1 MNDRD
6 RILVACVGNIFLGD
20 DGFGVEVARQL
31 MSAPVPPGVTV
42 VDVGIR
48 ALHLAYELL
57 DPPELLLIVDA
68 VSRGQPPGTLYLIDI
83 DVGSDGHADARAD
96 AGGMPDVLGDAHGIT
111 VSSVL
116 ATLRALGG
124 TPPRTRLVGCEPA
137 FVGAAMELS
146 PIVAA
151 SVPHAL
157 TMVTE
162 AMREERRDEE
172 AHRMANAGP
181 EA

>member
-1 MNDRD
+1 MRV
-6 RILVACVGNIFLGD
+6 LVAGIGNVFLGD

-31 MSAPVPPGVTV
+31 MRAPAPPGVTV

-68 VSRGQPPGTLYLIDI
+68 VSRGEPPGTLYLID
-83 DVGSDGHADARAD
+83 VEAGSDGHADATA
-96 AGGMPDVLGDAHGIT
+96 AALGDAHGIT

-151 SVPHAL
+151 SVPRAL

-162 AMREERRDEE
+162 AIREERRDE
-172 AHRMANAGP
+172 AHRMESAHP

>member
-1 MNDRD
+1 MTARV
-6 RILVACVGNIFLGD
+6 LVAGIGNVFLGD

-31 MSAPVPPGVTV
+31 IRAPASPGVAV

-68 VSRGQPPGTLYLIDI
+68 VSRGEPPGTLYLIDI
-83 DVGSDGHADARAD
+83 DIDGDADAEAHGEV
-96 AGGMPDVLGDAHGIT
+96 APAALADAHGIT

-137 FVGAAMELS
+137 FIGAAMELS

-151 SVPHAL
+151 SVPRAV
-157 TMVTE
+157 TMVRE
-162 AMREERRDEE
+162 AMRGASR
-172 AHRMANAGP
+172 
-181 EA
+181 

>member
-1 MNDRD
+1 MTARV
-6 RILVACVGNIFLGD
+6 LVAGIGNVFLGD
-20 DGFGVEVARQL
+20 DGFGVEVAREL
-31 MSAPVPPGVTV
+31 MRAPAPPGVAV

-57 DPPELLLIVDA
+57 DPPELLLIIDA

-83 DVGSDGHADARAD
+83 DVGARANADAEAD
-96 AGGMPDVLGDAHGIT
+96 ACIAGEMLGDAHGIT

-151 SVPHAL
+151 SVPLAL
-157 TMVTE
+157 AMVRE
-162 AMREERRDEE
+162 AMREERRDE
-172 AHRMANAGP
+172 AHRMAGAHP

>member
-1 MNDRD
+1 MTARV
-6 RILVACVGNIFLGD
+6 LVAGIGNVFLGD

-31 MSAPVPPGVTV
+31 MRAQVPPDVTV

-57 DPPELLLIVDA
+57 DPPDLLLIVDA
-68 VSRGQPPGTLYLIDI
+68 ASRGQPPGTLYLIEVDTSA
-83 DVGSDGHADARAD
+83 VPEA
-96 AGGMPDVLGDAHGIT
+96 LGDAHGIT
-111 VSSVL
+111 VSTVL

-146 PIVAA
+146 PVVAA
-151 SVPHAL
+151 SVPRAL
-157 TMVTE
+157 AMVRE
-162 AMREERRDEE
+162 AMREEHRDE
-172 AHRMANAGP
+172 AQRMATAHP

>member
-1 MNDRD
+1 MTARV
-6 RILVACVGNIFLGD
+6 LVAGIGNVFLGD

-31 MSAPVPPGVTV
+31 IRAPASPGVAV

-68 VSRGQPPGTLYLIDI
+68 VSRGEPPGTLYLIDI
-83 DVGSDGHADARAD
+83 DGDAEAHGEM
-96 AGGMPDVLGDAHGIT
+96 APATLGDAHGIT

-137 FVGAAMELS
+137 FIGAAMELS

-151 SVPHAL
+151 SVPRAV
-157 TMVTE
+157 TMVRE
-162 AMREERRDEE
+162 AMRGASR
-172 AHRMANAGP
+172 
-181 EA
+181 

>member
-1 MNDRD
+1 MTARV
-6 RILVACVGNIFLGD
+6 LVAGIGNVFLGD

-31 MSAPVPPGVTV
+31 MRAPASPGVAV

-68 VSRGQPPGTLYLIDI
+68 VSRGEPPGTLYLIDI
-83 DVGSDGHADARAD
+83 VGDADAEAHGEM
-96 AGGMPDVLGDAHGIT
+96 AAATLGDAHGIT

-151 SVPHAL
+151 SVPRAV
-157 TMVTE
+157 TMVKE
-162 AMREERRDEE
+162 AMRGASR
-172 AHRMANAGP
+172 
-181 EA
+181 

>member
-1 MNDRD
+1 MRAMTT
-6 RILVACVGNIFLGD
+6 RVLVAGIGNVFLGD

-31 MSAPVPPGVTV
+31 MRAPVPPGVIV

-83 DVGSDGHADARAD
+83 DVGSDGHADAD
-96 AGGMPDVLGDAHGIT
+96 GMSDVLGDAHGIT

-151 SVPHAL
+151 SVPRAL

-172 AHRMANAGP
+172 AHRMANARP

>member
-1 MNDRD
+1 
-6 RILVACVGNIFLGD
+6 
-20 DGFGVEVARQL
+20 
-31 MSAPVPPGVTV
+31 V

-57 DPPELLLIVDA
+57 DPPERLLIVDA
-68 VSRGQPPGTLYLIDI
+68 VSRGQPPGTLYLIDVDAAGEPDI
-83 DVGSDGHADARAD
+83 DADAEVD
-96 AGGMPDVLGDAHGIT
+96 ACIVRGMLGNAHGIT

-146 PIVAA
+146 PVVAA
-151 SVPHAL
+151 SVPRAL
-157 TMVTE
+157 TMVRE
-162 AMREERRDEE
+162 AMREERRDET
-172 AHRMANAGP
+172 HRMANAQP

>member
-1 MNDRD
+1 MTARV
-6 RILVACVGNIFLGD
+6 LVAGIGNVFLGD

-31 MSAPVPPGVTV
+31 LRAPASPGVAI

-68 VSRGQPPGTLYLIDI
+68 VSRGEPPGTLYLIDI
-83 DVGSDGHADARAD
+83 DGDADGHADAH
-96 AGGMPDVLGDAHGIT
+96 GETGMAPATLGDAHGIT

-116 ATLRALGG
+116 ATLHALGG

-151 SVPHAL
+151 SVPRAV
-157 TMVTE
+157 TMVRE
-162 AMREERRDEE
+162 AIEERRDE
-172 AHRMANAGP
+172 AHRMANAHP

>member
-1 MNDRD
+1 MRV
-6 RILVACVGNIFLGD
+6 LVAGIGNVFLGD
-20 DGFGVEVARQL
+20 DGFGVEVARRL
-31 MSAPVPPGVTV
+31 MREPVPPSVTV

-68 VSRGQPPGTLYLIDI
+68 VSRGQPPGTLYLIDVDAAGEPDI
-83 DVGSDGHADARAD
+83 DADAEVD
-96 AGGMPDVLGDAHGIT
+96 ACIVRGMLGNAHGIT

-146 PIVAA
+146 PVVAA
-151 SVPHAL
+151 SVPRAL
-157 TMVTE
+157 TMVRE
-162 AMREERRDEE
+162 AMREEGRDET
-172 AHRMANAGP
+172 HRTASAQP

>member
-1 MNDRD
+1 MRV
-6 RILVACVGNIFLGD
+6 LVAGIGNVFLGD
-20 DGFGVEVARQL
+20 DGFGVEVARRL
-31 MSAPVPPGVTV
+31 MREPVPPSVTV

-68 VSRGQPPGTLYLIDI
+68 VSRGQPPGTLYLIDVDAAGEPDI
-83 DVGSDGHADARAD
+83 DADAEVD
-96 AGGMPDVLGDAHGIT
+96 ACIVRGMLGNAHGIT

-146 PIVAA
+146 PVVAA
-151 SVPHAL
+151 SVPRAL
-157 TMVTE
+157 TMVRE
-162 AMREERRDEE
+162 AMREERRDET
-172 AHRMANAGP
+172 HRMANAQP

>member
-1 MNDRD
+1 MTARV
-6 RILVACVGNIFLGD
+6 LVAGIGNVFLGD

-31 MSAPVPPGVTV
+31 IRAPASPEVAI

-68 VSRGQPPGTLYLIDI
+68 VSRGEPPGTLYLIDI
-83 DVGSDGHADARAD
+83 DQDADAHAHGEMVS
-96 AGGMPDVLGDAHGIT
+96 ATLGDAHGIT

-151 SVPHAL
+151 SVPRAV
-157 TMVTE
+157 TMVRE
-162 AMREERRDEE
+162 AMRGASR
-172 AHRMANAGP
+172 
-181 EA
+181 

>member
-1 MNDRD
+1 
-6 RILVACVGNIFLGD
+6 VFLGD

-31 MSAPVPPGVTV
+31 MRAPVPAGVAV

-83 DVGSDGHADARAD
+83 DADAHATAD
-96 AGGMPDVLGDAHGIT
+96 ADAEADACIVGGMLGDAHGIT

-124 TPPRTRLVGCEPA
+124 TAPRTRLVGCEPA

-151 SVPHAL
+151 SVPCAV
-157 TMVTE
+157 TMVRE
-162 AMREERRDEE
+162 AMREERRDE
-172 AHRMANAGP
+172 AHRMANAHP

>member
-1 MNDRD
+1 MTARV
-6 RILVACVGNIFLGD
+6 LVAGIGNVFLGD

-31 MSAPVPPGVTV
+31 MRAPAPPGVAV

-68 VSRGQPPGTLYLIDI
+68 VSRGEPPGTLYLIDI
-83 DVGSDGHADARAD
+83 DGDGDAH
-96 AGGMPDVLGDAHGIT
+96 GELGDAHGIT

-151 SVPHAL
+151 SVPRAL
-157 TMVTE
+157 AMVRD
-162 AMREERRDEE
+162 AMGEEHRDE
-172 AHRMANAGP
+172 AHRMANA
-181 EA
+181 

>member
-1 MNDRD
+1 MTARV
-6 RILVACVGNIFLGD
+6 LVAGIGNVFLGD
-20 DGFGVEVARQL
+20 DGFGVEVARRL
-31 MSAPVPPGVTV
+31 MRAAVPPDVTV

-57 DPPELLLIVDA
+57 DPPDLLLIVDA

-83 DVGSDGHADARAD
+83 DARPEARAD
-96 AGGMPDVLGDAHGIT
+96 AEADACIVGDMLGDAHGIT

-151 SVPHAL
+151 SVPRAV
-157 TMVTE
+157 TMVRE
-162 AMREERRDEE
+162 ALREERRDE
-172 AHRMANAGP
+172 AHRMANAHP
-181 EA
+181 ET

>member
-1 MNDRD
+1 MTARV
-6 RILVACVGNIFLGD
+6 LVAGIGNVFLGD

-31 MSAPVPPGVTV
+31 IRAPASPGVAV

-68 VSRGQPPGTLYLIDI
+68 VSRGEPPGTLYLIDI
-83 DVGSDGHADARAD
+83 DGDAEAET
-96 AGGMPDVLGDAHGIT
+96 APAALADAHGIT

-137 FVGAAMELS
+137 FIGAAMELS

-151 SVPHAL
+151 SVPRAV
-157 TMVTE
+157 TMVRE
-162 AMREERRDEE
+162 AMRGASR
-172 AHRMANAGP
+172 
-181 EA
+181 

>member
-1 MNDRD
+1 MSARV
-6 RILVACVGNIFLGD
+6 LVAGIGNVFLGD

-31 MSAPVPPGVTV
+31 MRAPAAPDVAV

-83 DVGSDGHADARAD
+83 DVDARANAD
-96 AGGMPDVLGDAHGIT
+96 AEADACIVGGMLGDAHGIT

-137 FVGAAMELS
+137 FVGGAMELS
-146 PIVAA
+146 PVVAA
-151 SVPHAL
+151 SVPRAL
-157 TMVTE
+157 AMVRE
-162 AMREERRDEE
+162 AMREERRDE
-172 AHRMANAGP
+172 AYRMADAYP

>member
-1 MNDRD
+1 MTARV
-6 RILVACVGNIFLGD
+6 LVAGIGNVFLGD
-20 DGFGVEVARQL
+20 DGFGVEVARHL
-31 MSAPVPPGVTV
+31 MRAPVPPGVTV

-83 DVGSDGHADARAD
+83 EEDAGAPDADAEAD
-96 AGGMPDVLGDAHGIT
+96 ACIVGGMLGDAHGIT
-111 VSSVL
+111 VSGVL

-124 TPPRTRLVGCEPA
+124 APPRTRLVGCEPA

-151 SVPHAL
+151 AVPRAV
-157 TMVTE
+157 TMVRE
-162 AMREERRDEE
+162 AMREERRDE
-172 AHRMANAGP
+172 AHRMANAHP
-181 EA
+181 QA

>member
-1 MNDRD
+1 MTARV
-6 RILVACVGNIFLGD
+6 LVAGIGNVFLGD

-31 MSAPVPPGVTV
+31 IRAPASPGVAI

-48 ALHLAYELL
+48 ALHRAYELL

-68 VSRGQPPGTLYLIDI
+68 VSRGEPPGTLYLIDI
-83 DVGSDGHADARAD
+83 DADVDGRAD
-96 AGGMPDVLGDAHGIT
+96 AHAPAHGEMGMAPAALGDAHGIT

-151 SVPHAL
+151 SVPRAV
-157 TMVTE
+157 TMVRE
-162 AMREERRDEE
+162 AMRGASR
-172 AHRMANAGP
+172 
-181 EA
+181 

>member
-1 MNDRD
+1 MTARV
-6 RILVACVGNIFLGD
+6 LVAGIGNVFLGD

-31 MSAPVPPGVTV
+31 IRAPASPGVAV

-68 VSRGQPPGTLYLIDI
+68 VSRGEPPGTLYLIDI
-83 DVGSDGHADARAD
+83 DGDADAQAQEEMSP
-96 AGGMPDVLGDAHGIT
+96 AALGDAHGIT

-137 FVGAAMELS
+137 FIGAAMELS

-151 SVPHAL
+151 SVPRAV
-157 TMVTE
+157 TMIRE
-162 AMREERRDEE
+162 AMIGASR
-172 AHRMANAGP
+172 
-181 EA
+181 

>member
-1 MNDRD
+1 MRV
-6 RILVACVGNIFLGD
+6 LVAGIGNVFLGD
-20 DGFGVEVARQL
+20 DGFGVEVARRL
-31 MSAPVPPGVTV
+31 MREPVPPSVTV

-68 VSRGQPPGTLYLIDI
+68 VSRGQPPGTLYLIDVDAAGEPDI
-83 DVGSDGHADARAD
+83 DADAEVD
-96 AGGMPDVLGDAHGIT
+96 ACIVRGMLGNAHGIT

-146 PIVAA
+146 PVVAA
-151 SVPHAL
+151 SVPRAL
-157 TMVTE
+157 TMVRE
-162 AMREERRDEE
+162 AMREERRDET
-172 AHRMANAGP
+172 HRTASAQP